1 MCVLSPGRYKTDIQQ
16 STSSDIDG
24 TRVGLV
30 WRASRGYISGRGI
43 TSAAQSSLQP
53 SLGVAQV
60 RCAEWE
66 LLENNRFLMV
76 YSSRYDAG
84 WEGLKKT
91 IGFSWSIVPGTV
103 LGGNG

>member
-1 MCVLSPGRYKTDIQQ
+1 MCVLSPGRYKTEIQQ

-53 SLGVAQV
+53 SLGVA
-60 RCAEWE
+60 WLNFLFSN
-66 LLENNRFLMV
+66 LLLHGILCPRL
-76 YSSRYDAG
+76 
-84 WEGLKKT
+84 
-91 IGFSWSIVPGTV
+91 
-103 LGGNG
+103 

>member
-1 MCVLSPGRYKTDIQQ
+1 MCVLSPGRYKTEIQQ

-53 SLGVAQV
+53 SLGVALEIWPPGGANCISYKFGQQV
-60 RCAEWE
+60 APLALVRNLANMW
-66 LLENNRFLMV
+66 LNFQQMHV
-76 YSSRYDAG
+76 
-84 WEGLKKT
+84 
-91 IGFSWSIVPGTV
+91 VPSV
-103 LGGNG
+103 N

>member
-1 MCVLSPGRYKTDIQQ
+1 MCVLSPGRYKTEIQQ

-53 SLGVAQV
+53 SLGVVQ
-60 RCAEWE
+60 EILYFQQQSIGEGSWE
-66 LLENNRFLMV
+66 RLRDF
-76 YSSRYDAG
+76 
-84 WEGLKKT
+84 
-91 IGFSWSIVPGTV
+91 VPGDLETNM
-103 LGGNG
+103 L